1 MLAKRTTQNSTTV
14 SARTALEMATIRAAK
29 AMGREADL
37 GSLEVGKLADLVVL
51 SKNPLTVPAAQ
62 IRSIQVRETI
72 KAGRS
77 IYRAAAQ
84 PK

>member
-1 MLAKRTTQNSTTV
+1 V
-14 SARTALEMATIRAAK
+14 ALKSITLWAAWQHFE
-29 AMGREADL
+29 EANK

-51 SKNPLTVPAAQ
+51 SKNPLTVPVAQ